1 MATVTVEH
9 KTGEWLHQAFK
20 KVLSCTGSPL
30 QPGEFSLYCMRSFV
44 VAQGLSSCGAWAQLL
59 RSM

>member
-1 MATVTVEH
+1 MEH

-30 QPGEFSLYCMRSFV
+30 QPGESSLCHTRSFV
-44 VAQGLSSCGAWAQLL
+44 VAQGLSSCGTWAQLL
-59 RSM
+59 GSM

>member
-1 MATVTVEH
+1 MEH

-20 KVLSCTGSPL
+20 KVRSCTGSPL
-30 QPGEFSLYCMRSFV
+30 QPGESSLCRTRSFV

-59 RSM
+59 GSM

>member
-1 MATVTVEH
+1 METVTVEH

-20 KVLSCTGSPL
+20 KVLSFTGSPL
-30 QPGEFSLYCMRSFV
+30 QPGESSLCRTRSIV

-59 RSM
+59 GSM